1 MMFLVLCD
9 LLLSTFAAKVA
20 RVSRQ
25 SIEKSSVFFY
35 VTKEC
40 AVFSA
45 AGAYRYDFLPV
56 FAASRVRGPERR
68 AGAPETRGE
77 A

>member
-1 MMFLVLCD
+1 MFLVLRD
-9 LLLSTFAAKVA
+9 PLLSTFVAKVA

-25 SIEKSSVFFY
+25 SIENPSVFFY
-35 VTKEC
+35 VIKEF

-45 AGAYRYDFLPV
+45 AGAYRCNFLPV

-68 AGAPETRGE
+68 AVAPETRGE